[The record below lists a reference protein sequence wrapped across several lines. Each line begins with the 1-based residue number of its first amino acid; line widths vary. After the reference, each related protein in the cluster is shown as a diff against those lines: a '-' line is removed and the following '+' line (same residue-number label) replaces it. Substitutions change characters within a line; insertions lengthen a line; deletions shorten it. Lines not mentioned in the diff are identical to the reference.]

1 MKFLMGMLISL
12 TFISA
17 SANATEVDLKNSTF
31 KWTGTKVSGSHFGKV
46 KLKSA
51 TLDEKKGHINSGEFV
66 MDMNSISCDDLQG
79 EWMDKLIGSKND
91 DFFGVDKHPTAK
103 LKVKHG
109 MMGKMDAELTVKG
122 ITQPVTF
129 SYKQEG
135 KKYTGTLK
143 FDRTKFGIKYGS
155 GSFFDNLGDK
165 MIHDDVTV
173 DFVVMTK

>member
-1 MKFLMGMLISL
+1 
-12 TFISA
+12 
-17 SANATEVDLKNSTF
+17 
-31 KWTGTKVSGSHFGKV
+31 
-46 KLKSA
+46 
-51 TLDEKKGHINSGEFV
+51 
-66 MDMNSISCDDLQG
+66 
-79 EWMDKLIGSKND
+79 MDKLIGHLKND